1 MRDVIRKKKNPA
13 VLNDVLLWQIT
24 DELKKKPDAAHS
36 KRVRHILE
44 RLIELKGYV
53 GTYGAIQILADLRE
67 PIDRYRFK
75 YRLAVGSKVRAGL
88 GTADPAPSYED
99 SWECGAVLTLLQLL
113 DQPDGLDRVRKCEC
127 GSLFFAARRSDQKHC
142 GNLCRQRSNDR
153 DPVKRERKLA
163 YMKERYVEMK
173 RLAANPKSGVGLR
186 SSKRPSP
193 AKSIA

>member
-1 MRDVIRKKKNPA
+1 MSDVIRKKKSPTI
-13 VLNDVLLWQIT
+13 LNDALLWQIT
-24 DELKKKPDAAHS
+24 DELKRKPDAAHS

-44 RLIELKGYV
+44 RLIEIKGRV
-53 GTYGAIQILADLRE
+53 GTYGAIQILAELRE

-75 YRLAVGSKVRAGL
+75 YQLRVGSRVRAGL
-88 GTADPAPSYED
+88 GTADENASQED
-99 SWECGAVLTLLQLL
+99 LWECGAVLTVLQLL

-153 DPVKRERKLA
+153 DPEKRARKLA
-163 YMKERYVEMK
+163 YMKERYAEMK

-186 SSKRPSP
+186 AQKRPV
-193 AKSIA
+193 K